1 MTDRESLNQAPLVIK
16 AASLKY
22 RPAMMRDVARLVGI
36 HEKSFPRFFLTQLG
50 PKFLRAL
57 YAGMIESRHGVVIV
71 AEYNRPGDELEKVT
85 GLVGFAAGSPNQAT
99 LYRELRNHHLGAFG
113 LAAAIAAVRNPDWT
127 FRLLRAIGRPREAE
141 AMSSPACLMSIA
153 VDSMSRTNGVGGELV
168 RQFESKLAALGCSD
182 YCLTTDQEHNGP
194 VRTFYERLGL
204 SVMRETTTRE
214 GRLMLEYYKKIAQ
227 GESRAACAES

>member
-1 MTDRESLNQAPLVIK
+1 MTDRERLNRAPFVVK
-16 AASLKY
+16 DASLKY
-22 RPAMMRDVARLVGI
+22 RPAMMRDIARLVGI
-36 HEKSFPRFFLTQLG
+36 HEKSFPGFFLTQLG

-57 YAGMIESRHGVVIV
+57 YAGMIESSHGVVIV
-71 AEYNRPGDELEKVT
+71 AEYNPPSDEFEKGG
-85 GLVGFAAGSPNQAT
+85 GLAGFAAGSPNQGR

-113 LAAAIAAVRNPDWT
+113 LAAAIAAVRNPDLT

-153 VDSMSRTNGVGGELV
+153 VDPMSRTNGVGGELV
-168 RQFESKLAALGCSD
+168 RQFESKLTELGCSD

-204 SVMRETTTRE
+204 SVRRDTTTRE
-214 GRLMLEYYKKIAQ
+214 GRPMVEYYKKIPQ
-227 GESRAACAES
+227 TESRAAGAE